1 MLNIFKSVCVERK
14 TLLASCNLKVAIIC
28 LNHTVKKSESYNESH
43 AQYRRHESHLFV
55 PPSIIWQFDF
65 LGGSKPAMITS
76 SRDSLTHGVPLLR
89 HYQFVIFRNQ
99 NIFFMK
105 HACCKWPFGINSFP
119 FYFGKTTTRW
129 MQSDFGIRWKLLF
142 IHCAPQIHG
151 SNRGEHYTSFINI
164 RTPCWPTW
172 ICWMMFTYSDLNNEF
187 RSRCNL
193 L

>member
-1 MLNIFKSVCVERK
+1 MEAQREFGENVEYFQERVCVEWK

-28 LNHTVKKSESYNESH
+28 LNHTVKKSKSYNESH
-43 AQYRRHESHLFV
+43 AQYRRHESHLSV

-76 SRDSLTHGVPLLR
+76 SRDNLTHGVPLLR

-129 MQSDFGIRWKLLF
+129 MHGVISAFAESYYLF
-142 IHCAPQIHG
+142 IALRKFTGQI
-151 SNRGEHYTSFINI
+151 SPCRVKRGKNI
-164 RTPCWPTW
+164 IR
-172 ICWMMFTYSDLNNEF
+172 
-187 RSRCNL
+187 L